1 MLISLDYDKTWTT
14 APALWEGM
22 VKTFKAANHR
32 FVCVTSRAATEANK
46 KELAGSIGK
55 HMPIVYCNHQ
65 PKVEEANKA
74 GYQPDIWIDDR
85 PETIP
90 VNVEQWQDLFH
101 LYKNRSFHSK
111 YKTESAAVKTAQSFM
126 TGKENKDAYIAI
138 YSAIAGG
145 KGEPLTELA
154 RGKGVDLMFKKS
166 QPAKHQQQQGGRKI
180 TQFSGNHTG
189 NPPWFVRP

>member
-101 LYKNRSFHSK
+101 LYK
-111 YKTESAAVKTAQSFM
+111 